1 MYFLDVLFTLIH
13 VSFISFCVFGWM
25 FKKTRK
31 ANLIFLG
38 ATFVSWFLLGMWKG
52 IGYCIITDY
61 HYQIKTALGET
72 NLPYSYIKYL
82 WDGMLPSI
90 TAQAADVLTIVVFF
104 FCVIASMFLN
114 IKNLNYQKYTL

>member
-1 MYFLDVLFTLIH
+1 MYFLDILLSLLHI
-13 VSFISFCVFGWM
+13 SFIGFCVFGWM

-38 ATFVSWFLLGMWKG
+38 ATFISWFLLGMWKG

-61 HYQIKTALGET
+61 HYQVKGFLGET

-82 WDGMLPSI
+82 WDGVFPPI
-90 TAQAADVLTIVVFF
+90 TPQAADILTIVVFF
-104 FCVIASMFLN
+104 VCVFTSILLN
-114 IKNLNYQKYTL
+114 IRDKKLDLQEI